1 MLQLVNITKLKTG
14 QHELRLNDNGIVK
27 VFLVVYDEEFVPHIK
42 KVSDDFR
49 AILVNNPQATQEIIQ
64 AIQNFNKD
72 AFLQFQPL
80 TEWQSEK
87 ELQTA

>member
-27 VFLVVYDEEFVPHIK
+27 VFLVVYDDEFVPHIK
-42 KVSDDFR
+42 KVPDELR

-72 AFLQFQPL
+72 VFLQFQPL

-87 ELQTA
+87 ELQAA